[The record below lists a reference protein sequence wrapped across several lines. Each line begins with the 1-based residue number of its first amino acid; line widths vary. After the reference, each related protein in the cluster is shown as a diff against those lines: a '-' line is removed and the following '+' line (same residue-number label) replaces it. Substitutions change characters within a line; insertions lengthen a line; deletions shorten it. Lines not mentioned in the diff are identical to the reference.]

1 MPSEQLRQFI
11 EYQKGPFIP
20 CGRKKSPGIPEFL
33 LNSHRDGKTLTFQ
46 LSHRHAYT
54 NTSADPPVTF
64 RLDLVGP
71 DEANL
76 VRIPKTARRMCVWF
90 ERSSTQGNPSTP
102 KDENCCPSRDLRLSP
117 L

>member
-33 LNSHRDGKTLTFQ
+33 LNSHCDGKTLTFQ

-71 DEANL
+71 DKANL
-76 VRIPKTARRMCVWF
+76 VRIPQDGPTYVRMVR
-90 ERSSTQGNPSTP
+90 EKQYTGKSEHSQR
-102 KDENCCPSRDLRLSP
+102 
-117 L
+117 